1 LQGSAFGRQGFINI
15 KALPGSFYN
24 MSMEINLCS
33 PAQAAAILK
42 KHGIKPK
49 RRLGQNFLVD
59 RNVLNRIV
67 EAAEIGRESVVL
79 EIGAGLGTLSQALA
93 EKAKMLVAVETD
105 RQLIPILEET
115 LSGIDNVEITAAD
128 FTRLELESFLS
139 EKFGDERCIVAAN
152 LPYYITTPVIT
163 ALIDARRH
171 IERMVLMVQKEVADR
186 LAAKPGSDDYG
197 ALSVLVQFYSK
208 VQIVMKVSRNVFMP
222 APEVDSAV
230 VRMDVPAEPAVKVRD
245 EKLFFEIVR
254 SAFEQRRK
262 TLLRALINS
271 RTLGWDQEKVAAVLS
286 DARIEGSRR
295 GETLSIEEFARLA
308 DSAWRAKK

>member
-1 LQGSAFGRQGFINI
+1 L
-15 KALPGSFYN
+15 
-24 MSMEINLCS
+24 
-33 PAQAAAILK
+33 
-42 KHGIKPK
+42 
-49 RRLGQNFLVD
+49 
-59 RNVLNRIV
+59 
-67 EAAEIGRESVVL
+67 
-79 EIGAGLGTLSQALA
+79 AG
-93 EKAKMLVAVETD
+93 KAKKLVAVETD

-115 LSGIDNVEITAAD
+115 LAGFDNVEITAAD
-128 FTRLELESFLS
+128 FTRLEIESFLS

-308 DSAWRAKK
+308 DSAWRAKNKRM